1 MKMTLDLPD
10 QLIQQVKLCAVRRRR
25 KLKEA
30 VADLLR
36 LGLAAANNAAPRV
49 KAAVIGTDEQ
59 TGLPLIRC
67 KHPAAAGE
75 EMTPERVAE
84 VLLAQDEEWHHAAS
98 R

>member
-1 MKMTLDLPD
+1 MKMTLDLPAS
-10 QLIQQVKLCAVRRRR
+10 LIKQVKFCAVRRGR

-36 LGLAAANNAAPRV
+36 MGLAAANNAQRGV
-49 KAAVIGTDEQ
+49 KAAVVTTDKQ

-67 KHPAAAGE
+67 MHSASPGE
-75 EMTPERVAE
+75 EMTPERMAE

>member
-10 QLIQQVKLCAVRRRR
+10 SLVKQVRFCAVRRGR

-30 VADLLR
+30 VAELLR
-36 LGLAAANNAAPRV
+36 MGLAAANNAGPGV
-49 KAAVIGTDEQ
+49 KAAVISLDKQ
-59 TGLPLIRC
+59 TGLPLILCR
-67 KHPAAAGE
+67 HSAAPAE